1 MDPVSVMTLDL
12 IAYRLDQGLVQVNP
26 SSVHGVFWL
35 QTHFPSQEWDA
46 LLSGQAAFGM
56 DCIEDLITD
65 ARQAGL
71 NVEWEASV
79 RS

>member
-1 MDPVSVMTLDL
+1 MDL
-12 IAYRLDQGLVQVNP
+12 ITTRLDQRLVQVIP

-35 QTHFPSQEWDA
+35 QTHFPAQDWDA
-46 LLSGQAAFGM
+46 LLSGEAAFGI
-56 DCIEDLITD
+56 DCIDDLISD

-71 NVEWEASV
+71 NVEWEAYV